1 MIAKAK
7 NAEILLV
14 SRSIPQQKF
23 FSSPPQCIFSLSQ
36 AVPSTVKNFMLLFR
50 CDSTENIVLQ
60 RQRESC
66 AATLLLL
73 VSCLLPSSSHTQ
85 PPRFTPRLKMI
96 LHFIIHSE
104 GNTN

>member
-1 MIAKAK
+1 MH
-7 NAEILLV
+7 LF
-14 SRSIPQQKF
+14 PF
-23 FSSPPQCIFSLSQ
+23 PG
-36 AVPSTVKNFMLLFR
+36 STKYSKNFISVFS

-66 AATLLLL
+66 AAIATLLLL
-73 VSCLLPSSSHTQ
+73 VSCLLPSSSHAASLLRSHTN
-85 PPRFTPRLKMI
+85 TPRLEMI